1 MKFKSLRLRECTP
14 KAQYLPTTPFPKAH
28 LKYERASIFEYNQGF
43 YIFDL
48 IAVLYKTK

>member
-1 MKFKSLRLRECTP
+1 MKFKSLRLRECTR
-14 KAQYLPTTPFPKAH
+14 KAQHPPTPFPKAH
-28 LKYERASIFEYNQGF
+28 LKYERASIFEYNQCF